1 MSVTATKPT
10 LRFAKQQRL
19 ESAKRRLLHNL
30 SKFVVSRFFSRRG
43 KKSSPRVENPSSWLS
58 LAPHWRKTAACIH
71 TLQRAGQ
78 TERTLVS
85 TLWFIETHESDCLLW
100 RPFHRFGNL
109 LRRYRFLTK
118 LLLHVAFFF
127 VTNTFYRNISVLW
140 CRSPRRQSG
149 RTHKYVL
156 NFVFIFR

>member
-1 MSVTATKPT
+1 MSAAAATKPT

-109 LRRYRFLTK
+109 LRRYRFRTK
-118 LLLHVAFFF
+118 LYFCMLHFSLLLIPSIWTYLFYDVGPREDRMAVH
-127 VTNTFYRNISVLW
+127 TNMY
-140 CRSPRRQSG
+140 
-149 RTHKYVL
+149 
-156 NFVFIFR
+156 